1 MMRKKL
7 LTAVLTVTMVL
18 AMSMTALAFVP
29 VVGWKSEQLGGS
41 THWHYDKTGYGEFAH
56 DEWLWIDGNG
66 DGIAECYNFDGTSF
80 MRANT
85 TTPDGYTVNADGA
98 WTVDGVVQTKQVGQE
113 TAQQPEPEQNNVQP
127 VNLLDM
133 TPVSKDEYKVINS
146 GRTNQGA
153 LWSNVAELINWA
165 GTESHAQFYTAK
177 QYSNLTMTVAPRTN
191 YTTNAN
197 YIIEIYG
204 DNDSLLY
211 TSDDI
216 IGSTSPF
223 EISVDI
229 TGQEYVNIV
238 LVQNKIG
245 GGGGILIKDAVLK

>member
-1 MMRKKL
+1 MKKKL
-7 LTAVLTVTMVL
+7 LTAVLTATMAL
-18 AMSMTALAFVP
+18 SMCMTALAFVP
-29 VVGWKSEQLGGS
+29 VVGWKSEQLGGG
-41 THWHYDKTGYGEFAH
+41 THWHYDKTGYGNFAVN
-56 DEWLWIDGNG
+56 EWLWIDGNG

-80 MRANT
+80 MRADT

-113 TAQQPEPEQNNVQP
+113 TAPAPEPEQSNVQA

-133 TPVSKDEYKVINS
+133 TPVSKDEYTVVTNA
-146 GRTNQGA
+146 RTNQGA
-153 LWSNVAELINWA
+153 LWSKAAALVNWA

-177 QYSNLTMTVAPRTN
+177 QYTNLTMTVAPKTN
-191 YTTNAN
+191 YTSNAD
-197 YIIEIYG
+197 YSIEIYG

-211 TSDDI
+211 TSDSI
-216 IGSTSPF
+216 IDSTSPF

-229 TGQEYVNIV
+229 TGQEYVNLV
-238 LVQNKIG
+238 FVQNKIG

>member
-1 MMRKKL
+1 MRKKL
-7 LTAVLTVTMVL
+7 LTAVLAATMAL
-18 AMSMTALAFVP
+18 TMSMTALA
-29 VVGWKSEQLGGS
+29 GQWTNDSIG
-41 THWHYDKTGYGEFAH
+41 WHYDKTGYGNFAAN
-56 DEWLWIDGNG
+56 EWLWIDGNN
-66 DGIAECYNFDGTSF
+66 DGIAESYCFDGTSF
-80 MRANT
+80 MYANT
-85 TTPDGYTVNADGA
+85 ITPDGYTVNENGA
-98 WTVDGVVQTKQVGQE
+98 WVVDGVVQTKQIGQE
-113 TAQQPEPEQNNVQP
+113 TAEPEQNNVQP

-191 YTTNAN
+191 YTSNAN